1 MIKKRKVVAA
11 ALAATFLATTAASA
25 AVQLRFECAQDGNE
39 CDTMMAIFKKFE
51 ATHPDIQV
59 KMDLVPYKAILENLP
74 VDLAAGTGPDMAKI
88 TDLGGLHKYYLDLAP
103 YVDKAALE
111 KDFGK
116 TLDWYR
122 AGPNDKG
129 IYGIQTQLTITGAF
143 INKTLFDQ
151 AKVAVPG
158 KDATWDDWA
167 KAARAVA
174 KATGTKY
181 PMAMD
186 RTGHRFAGMAMPYGA
201 KYFDA
206 KGNPEMNDPGFAAA
220 AKQFVA
226 WNNDGTMDRNVWA
239 GQGGASYA
247 DATKEFINGE
257 LVFYYSGSW
266 QIQKFAKQI
275 GDAFDWEVM
284 PAPCGP
290 AGPGH
295 CSGMPGGSGVVG
307 FKSTKHPKEVAELLA
322 FLAQPANYSE
332 LEAKSLNI
340 PANATVATAGVKY
353 EGVTPAAS
361 KALNAFSA
369 QVPTIS
375 PVGYAFQGYKN
386 NRAMFN
392 ITVKRLTQA
401 IVGEMSVD
409 EALKRMDADLKEAVA
424 ASK

>member
-1 MIKKRKVVAA
+1 MTKTRKVLATAVAA
-11 ALAATFLATTAASA
+11 TLLATTAASA
-25 AVQLRFECAQDGNE
+25 AVQIRFECAQDGNE
-39 CDTMMAIFKKFE
+39 CNTMAAIFKRFE

-59 KMDLVPYKAILENLP
+59 KMSLVPYKAILENLP
-74 VDLAAGTGPDMAKI
+74 VDLAAGTGPDMAKVS
-88 TDLGGLHKYYLDLAP
+88 DLGGLHKYYLDLSP
-103 YVDKAALE
+103 YVNKSYWE
-111 KDFGK
+111 KNFGK

-122 AGPNDKG
+122 GGPNDHG
-129 IYGIQTQLTITGAF
+129 IYGLQTQLTITGGF

-151 AKVAVPG
+151 ANVKVPG

-167 KAARAVA
+167 KAARKVA
-174 KATGTKY
+174 KATQTRY

-186 RTGHRFAGMAMPYGA
+186 RSGHRFAGIAIPYGA

-206 KGNPEMNDPGFAAA
+206 KGNPEMSDPGFAAA

-226 WNNDGTMDRNVWA
+226 WNKDGTMDRNVWA

-266 QIQKFAKQI
+266 QIQKFASQI
-275 GDAFDWEVM
+275 NNAFDWEVV

-295 CSGMPGGSGVVG
+295 CSGMPGGQGVVG
-307 FKSTKHPKEVAELLA
+307 FKSTKHPKAVAELIN
-322 FLAQPANYSE
+322 FLAQPANYAQ

-340 PANATVATAGVKY
+340 PANATVAKEGVKY
-353 EGVTPAAS
+353 EGVTPAAAN
-361 KALNAFSA
+361 ALNAFSA

-375 PVGYAFQGYKN
+375 PVGFAYQGYKN

-401 IVGEMSVD
+401 IVGEMSLKA
-409 EALKRMDADLKEAVA
+409 ALTRMSADLKQAIA